1 MDCNATPNMQWLTH
15 AMCKAKNQLSDLN
28 LHQLSVYSL
37 TELNITKYSNTLPKS
52 VFQYFD
58 QILSTHVIFLFLIKF
73 CHHLFAEIKTVII
86 FWHLKE

>member
-1 MDCNATPNMQWLTH
+1 MDCNATPTMQWLTH

-37 TELNITKYSNTLPKS
+37 TELNITEYSNTLPKS

-58 QILSTHVIFLFLIKF
+58 QILSTHVIFLFLIKSPF
-73 CHHLFAEIKTVII
+73 CTN
-86 FWHLKE
+86 